1 MKGEFIMKT
10 NMINTNSVMKNAV
23 KYICLFLMIFGMSF
37 SQKAWAGMYLEY
49 GGKTYNPGDEIIVS
63 LDLEGGVYA
72 DGTADLKLKN
82 SSGWSSYNCKSGYSY
97 GYMEAACSENDN
109 IYVNSFAAGC
119 YNSQYGTQDLQIGYM
134 SSAVGIYDCTLTINQ
149 RQNNGGTILQTG
161 TFAIRMIC
169 YNSSGSAKTI
179 NFSVGYGSAP
189 SSLSGTSITLP
200 AIPDVCSAATT
211 AGWAPFGWAEASVAN
226 NSSSALIVGKP
237 GDTYYPDANR
247 TLYAVYKKAG
257 KTLTSNTVFSR
268 KSSQAAGDDRH
279 MPTSGYV
286 LLTQITHG
294 KWAISNTLI
303 KSGQANYFIRFPGE
317 TGSQPTL
324 NDKVTPYT
332 MTTYSATLVWEVSTV
347 TEGSLSTKYFMFKNV
362 ASGKYLGL
370 SGETSAQFYDN
381 VCDNVKW
388 SVDGTTTD
396 GYYFKNKAIEYYLTN
411 NSSSGGWRGA
421 ASANGTTS
429 NVHVWTQMSVT
440 TESDKY
446 QSALPMCGFTVTY
459 NGNGKDGG
467 GNPPTDNT
475 VYTSGASVTVL
486 GNTNSMTKTGHTF
499 NGWNT
504 SPDGNGTDRAVGAT
518 FTITSDVILY
528 AKWTPKTYTVN
539 LNKDGGSG
547 GSTSVT
553 ATYGQNMPS
562 AGAAPTFSGYAFGGY
577 YAQTG
582 GGGTQ
587 YYTNAPASAHVWD
600 VDVDPSTIYAKWT
613 QVVKLDKNEGSAD
626 GSVTVTYHGNGTS
639 SFTGVTRTGY
649 TCKGYFDAT
658 SAGNEIITSG
668 GALQSY
674 TAARASYIDS
684 NGKWCHSGATTLYAQ
699 WQAKSYTITLD
710 QNGGSGGSTS
720 VTVSYGSPMPSATM
734 PTTPP
739 AGSTFAGY
747 YYGDTQY
754 YAADGSSVRNWD
766 IDEAVTL
773 TARWTTNTPDL
784 AIAPVNNVTISSTV
798 PSLSEDDHISYAFG
812 STVTLSYTGLETG
825 YYWAGWDVYETG
837 NPGNKVTV
845 TENQF
850 SMPDHNVTVS
860 ATVYPEANIKA
871 WCPVITLTKTD
882 GAVSPILITSVS
894 GQAIKAV
901 RTLHLTVTGAP
912 TPASVV
918 TLSGNDLKFYAD
930 FSGTVKEITSTNKL
944 TCSSYALDKTIYV
957 AYSPTGTYANDSW
970 NSVSISAAC
979 LNSDESEASSI
990 EVEDLVNV
998 RRLPDN
1004 GTGSGQGFVI
1014 AAKVG
1019 GQWVAM
1025 PSSIIAGAQD
1035 GLPITVNDNE
1045 DPSSATLAPSSARYN
1060 LYNVYTSNGTNDR
1073 HKQYGDYAYLAGKGT
1088 KALKAAPSGVNISLG
1103 VNISTYS
1110 GDSEDAAYFEWL
1122 LSTTDKKNYTITNNA
1137 RTPDKL
1143 KYYTTHDKFGMYSYN
1158 SQVITEFRLLPAT
1171 FYEDAAAQIIE
1182 WKENSV
1188 VVMYTGSETTATTKV
1203 GTNAPSSSQ
1212 TLANNKLTHG
1222 IYEFTT
1228 NQPLTSNDGAI
1239 LEISFGDG
1247 STRKIEEIPIII
1259 TGNTSATTGRDGQNV
1274 IIRNG
1279 GKLTA
1284 TAAENENY
1292 YNIYVYGGGILDIP
1306 TGTTLGVNNIIL
1318 RAGGLITSGIGSSP
1332 TVSYDNSYPQLG
1344 ISGTLVSTENN
1355 IQYEYVTDY
1364 YNWYQLCLPF
1374 NAALSSIHY
1383 PLEYYADNVS
1393 ETNTGSWVI
1402 KRYDGATRAT
1412 GDYNAWKDIEKD
1424 SPAKTEVTAGQGYI
1438 FWGAPKK
1445 ISVGGATAERSDWGI
1460 QRMTMAITAME
1471 AKTAENNDK
1480 NVAVS
1485 AHPAVKDN
1493 DNGWNLIGNPYMV
1506 NLQSM
1511 STTGLH
1517 ACKLEKELDVNENWT
1532 GKWKWNT
1539 ETNIRYLT
1547 IPDAHFDTYVAKK
1560 VATAISD
1567 GDLYPGRA
1575 FFVQIEGEATV
1586 VTFKTTDRASL
1597 MPVWRLN
1604 TEKDVDIETGI
1615 VMSNETL
1622 SDEVNFWIKDGKT
1635 EEYEYNADYPKTPN
1649 SSNFNLYGVHSHGD
1663 LSWIAI
1669 SPEIAEGSM
1678 AIGYQ
1683 VPAAGDYM
1691 LSLSETYVSDEI
1703 EHVFVT
1709 DHGVSPEVTTDL
1721 MEEDYNFYVNQAET
1735 NDVRFTVAFK
1745 LKVED
1750 PGTTTNVENTAGVDS
1765 DKPLKF
1771 IYNDKMYIL
1780 RNGIIYDAV
1789 GKKVSEINK

>member
-1 MKGEFIMKT
+1 MKT

-23 KYICLFLMIFGMSF
+23 KYICLFLMLFGMSF

-49 GGKTYNPGDEIIVS
+49 GGKTYNPGDEIIFYV
-63 LDLEGGVYA
+63 DLAGEDIVEGYLY
-72 DGTADLKLKN
+72 DIELKN
-82 SSGWSSYNCKSGYSY
+82 SSGWTYSSGTCASGKNY
-97 GYMEAACSENDN
+97 GYMNASISHTNVWISTN
-109 IYVNSFAAGC
+109 ITGC
-119 YNSQYGTQDLQIGYM
+119 YNNQYGTQYLTLYYM
-134 SSAVGIYDCTLTINQ
+134 SEAVGIYDGSLTVTQSTNSY
-149 RQNNGGTILQTG
+149 NGSVLQTG

-268 KSSQAAGDDRH
+268 KSSQDTENDQH

-332 MTTYSATLVWEVSTV
+332 MTTDSATLVWEVSTV
-347 TEGSLSTKYFMFKNV
+347 TEGSPSTKYFMFKNV

-370 SGETSAQFYDN
+370 SSTTSAQFYDN

-429 NVHVWTQMSVT
+429 NVQVWTQMSVT

-446 QSALPMCGFTVTY
+446 QSALTMCGFTVTY

-504 SPDGNGTDRAVGAT
+504 SPDGNGTDRAAGAT

-528 AKWTPKTYTVN
+528 AKWAPKTYTVN

-547 GSTSVT
+547 GSASVT
-553 ATYGQNMPS
+553 ATYGQDMPS

-600 VDVDPSTIYAKWT
+600 VDVNPSTIYAKWT

-739 AGSTFAGY
+739 TGSTFAGY

-784 AIAPVNNVTISSTV
+784 AIASVDHVTISSTT
-798 PSLSEDDHISYAFG
+798 PSLDEGDHTSYAFG

-845 TENQF
+845 TSNQF
-850 SMPDHNVTVS
+850 LMPDHNVTVS
-860 ATVYPEANIKA
+860 AIVYPEANIKA
-871 WCPVITLTKTD
+871 WCPVITLTIAD
-882 GAVSPILITSVS
+882 GGSPILVTSVG
-894 GQAIKAV
+894 GQVVKAV
-901 RTLHLTVTGAP
+901 RKLHLTVSGAA
-912 TPASVV
+912 TPAAEISI
-918 TLSGNDLKFYAD
+918 
-930 FSGTVKEITSTNKL
+930 SGTDLVFYNGTSTDIACSNYGLDAMITVAYNPSSYVNENWVAPDITVSCSGTEIT
-944 TCSSYALDKTIYV
+944 
-957 AYSPTGTYANDSW
+957 
-970 NSVSISAAC
+970 VS
-979 LNSDESEASSI
+979 
-990 EVEDLVNV
+990 DLVNA
-998 RRLPDN
+998 RCLPNN
-1004 GTGSGQGFVI
+1004 GTGTGQGFVI
-1014 AAKVG
+1014 AVKVG
-1019 GQWVAM
+1019 DDWLAL
-1025 PSSIIAGAQD
+1025 PSAITVGAQD
-1035 GLPITVNDNE
+1035 GLPITVDAAS
-1045 DPSSATLAPSSARYN
+1045 DPTCATKAPSSARWN
-1060 LYNVYTSNGTNDR
+1060 LYNVYKSIGSNDR
-1073 HKQYGDYAYLAGKGT
+1073 HKVNGYEVYLAGKGS
-1088 KALKAAPSGVNISLG
+1088 KVLKAADSGTNLSLG
-1103 VNISTYS
+1103 VNATTYGGGS
-1110 GDSEDAAYFEWL
+1110 ADSAYFEWEL
-1122 LSTTDKKNYTITNNA
+1122 RTTDKKNYQIYHRKRDLN
-1137 RTPDKL
+1137 L
-1143 KYYTTHDKFGMYSYN
+1143 KYYTTHGKFGMYTYN
-1158 SQVITEFRLLPAT
+1158 SQVITDFRLLPAT
-1171 FYEDAAAQIIE
+1171 FYEEAAVQILE
-1182 WKENSV
+1182 WKANSV
-1188 VVMYTGSETTATTKV
+1188 VVMYSGSETTATTQV
-1203 GTNAPSSSQ
+1203 GSEDPSSSQ
-1212 TLANNKLTHG
+1212 SLSTHKLTHG
-1222 IYEFTT
+1222 IYELSTD
-1228 NQPLTSNDGAI
+1228 QALTSSDGEI

-1247 STRKIEEIPIII
+1247 STRKMVEVPIII
-1259 TGNTSATTGRDGQNV
+1259 TGTTTATSGHEGQDVV
-1274 IIRNG
+1274 ICNG

-1284 TAAENENY
+1284 EATNHDY
-1292 YNIYVYGGGILDIP
+1292 FNIYVYGGGALSIP
-1306 TGTTLGVNNIIL
+1306 SGASLGANRVVL
-1318 RAGGLITSGIGSSP
+1318 RAGGLITSGIGSTP
-1332 TVSYDNSYPQLG
+1332 AVTYDYSYPQVGLL
-1344 ISGTLVSTENN
+1344 GTLTCTEDNFY
-1355 IQYEYVTDY
+1355 YEYVTDY
-1364 YNWYQLCLPF
+1364 YRWYQLCLPF
-1374 NAALSSIHY
+1374 NAPLSSIHY
-1383 PLEYYADNVS
+1383 PQEYYGDNV
-1393 ETNTGSWVI
+1393 EEGNRGSWII

-1412 GDYNAWKDIEKD
+1412 GEYDAWKDIEND
-1424 SPAKTEVTAGQGYI
+1424 TPAKTEVTFGQGYI
-1438 FWGAPKK
+1438 FWGAPRK
-1445 ISVGGATAERSDWGI
+1445 VTAYSTASSSLVLDRPAWGLH
-1460 QRMTMAITAME
+1460 RMTLSPTIAD

-1480 NVAVS
+1480 NVSVDS
-1485 AHPAVKDN
+1485 YSSVEGKSSKPN
-1493 DNGWNLIGNPYMV
+1493 DQGWNLVGNPYMV
-1506 NLQSM
+1506 NL
-1511 STTGLH
+1511 TGLTSTSLVQGELV
-1517 ACKLEKELDVNENWT
+1517 KEKDKNGNWT
-1532 GKWKWNT
+1532 GKWINDGT
-1539 ETNIRYLT
+1539 GTRYVT
-1547 IPDAHFDTYVAKK
+1547 IPSNHFETYEAKTT
-1560 VATAISD
+1560 ATAAGA
-1567 GDLYPGRA
+1567 GDFMPGRV
-1575 FFVQIEGEATV
+1575 FFVQIAEGSTTL
-1586 VTFKTTDRASL
+1586 TFKKENRASL
-1597 MPVWRLN
+1597 MPALFTRAEE
-1604 TEKDVDIETGI
+1604 TVDIETGI
-1615 VMSNETL
+1615 VMSDA
-1622 SDEVNFWIKDGKT
+1622 SHKDEVNFWIKDGMT
-1635 EEYEYNADYPKTPN
+1635 EAYEQNADYPKTMN
-1649 SSNFNLYGVHSHGD
+1649 STDFNIYGVHSHGE
-1663 LSWIAI
+1663 LSWVAI
-1669 SPEIAEGSM
+1669 SPEIAAGSM

-1683 VPAAGDYM
+1683 VPASGDFK
-1691 LSLSETYVSDEI
+1691 LSLSETYVSEDI
-1703 EHVFVT
+1703 KAIYVT
-1709 DHGVSPEVTTDL
+1709 DHGVNPEVTTNL
-1721 MEEDYNFYVNQAET
+1721 VEDDYLFTVNQAET
-1735 NDVRFTVAFK
+1735 NNERFTVSII
-1745 LKVED
+1745 LKKDEPID
-1750 PGTTTNVENTAGVDS
+1750 PTALINAEGVDS
-1765 DKPLKF
+1765 DKPIKF
-1771 IYNDKMYIL
+1771 IYQDKMYIL

-1789 GKKVSEINK
+1789 GKKVREINK

>member
-23 KYICLFLMIFGMSF
+23 KYICLFLMLFGMSF
-37 SQKAWAGMYLEY
+37 SQKAWGAAIDKTQYSVSVDAVNYGTLYAAEY
-49 GGKTYNPGDEIIVS
+49 ASEIEIEVPITIVI
-63 LDLEGGVYA
+63 
-72 DGTADLKLKN
+72 
-82 SSGWSSYNCKSGYSY
+82 KSGYNGAVNAWFSTGDDY
-97 GYMEAACSENDN
+97 YVSEGTTSGTYVGSTAGTYYIKISTYFANNKGGTYNDVLN
-109 IYVNSFAAGC
+109 ISFANPNVTEHISVTATVVNG
-119 YNSQYGTQDLQIGYM
+119 SLP
-134 SSAVGIYDCTLTINQ
+134 SRTI
-149 RQNNGGTILQTG
+149 
-161 TFAIRMIC
+161 
-169 YNSSGSAKTI
+169 S
-179 NFSVGYGSAP
+179 FSVGYGNAP
-189 SSLSGTSITLP
+189 SNRSGSSITLP
-200 AIPDVCSAATT
+200 AIPAVCSDASA
-211 AGWAPFGWAEASVAN
+211 AGWAPYGWATAAVPN
-226 NSSSALIVGKP
+226 NSSSATNFVGEP
-237 GDTYYPDANR
+237 GDTYHPDADR
-247 TLYAVYKKAG
+247 TLYAVYKKTG
-257 KTLTSNTVFSR
+257 SSLSSSTSFALN
-268 KSSQAAGDDRH
+268 SSGGVKQWPDQY
-279 MPTSGYV
+279 MPMDGYII
-286 LLTQITHG
+286 LTQVTQPSS
-294 KWAISNTLI
+294 AIANSIVSTYYVSAI
-303 KSGQANYFIRFPGE
+303 GSGE
-317 TGSQPTL
+317 
-324 NDKVTPYT
+324 VTYT
-332 MTTYSATLVWEVSTV
+332 TSMTTTNANCVWEVDMPADGDFRFRNIV
-347 TEGSLSTKYFMFKNV
+347 TGQ
-362 ASGKYLGL
+362 YLGL
-370 SGETSAQFYDN
+370 EEPSSSDADNTKGALLTDGTSNYAKWNVNTTSA
-381 VCDNVKW
+381 
-388 SVDGTTTD
+388 DG
-396 GYYFKNKAIEYYLTN
+396 FYLTN
-411 NSSSGGWRGA
+411 KGCGYFLRYVSGSGWRGYKA
-421 ASANGTTS
+421 KASGGSTDNVHLWKQTTVTTS
-429 NVHVWTQMSVT
+429 G
-440 TESDKY
+440 DKY
-446 QSALPMCGFTVTY
+446 QSALSMCGYTVTY

-504 SPDGNGTDRAVGAT
+504 SPDGNGTDRAAGAT

-528 AKWTPKTYTVN
+528 AKWAPKTYTVN

-547 GSTSVT
+547 GSASVT
-553 ATYGQNMPS
+553 ATYGQDMPS

-600 VDVDPSTIYAKWT
+600 VDVNPSTIYAKWT

-699 WQAKSYTITLD
+699 WQARSYTITLD

-720 VTVSYGSPMPSATM
+720 VTVYYGSPMPSATM

-784 AIAPVNNVTISSTV
+784 AIASVNHVTISSTT
-798 PSLSEDDHISYAFG
+798 PSRDEGDHTSYAFG
-812 STVTLSYTGLETG
+812 STVTLSYTGLESG

-837 NPGNKVTV
+837 NSGNKVTV

-860 ATVYPEANIKA
+860 AIVYPEANIKA

-930 FSGTVKEITSTNKL
+930 FLGTVKEITSTNKL

-1110 GDSEDAAYFEWL
+1110 GGSEDAAYFEWL

-1344 ISGTLVSTENN
+1344 ISGTLVSAENN

-1374 NAALSSIHY
+1374 NAVLTSIHY
-1383 PLEYYADNVS
+1383 PLEYYADNVL

-1438 FWGAPKK
+1438 FWGAPKNLT
-1445 ISVGGATAERSDWGI
+1445 IGSTTARSAWGI
-1460 QRMTMAITAME
+1460 QRMTMAITAD
-1471 AKTAENNDK
+1471 AVKTAENADK
-1480 NVAVS
+1480 NVSVA
-1485 AHPAVKDN
+1485 AHPATKAN
-1493 DNGWNLIGNPYMV
+1493 DDGWNLIGNPYMV
-1506 NLQSM
+1506 NLKSM
-1511 STTGLH
+1511 TTTGLH
-1517 ACKLEKELDVNENWT
+1517 ACKLVEVKDANDNWT
-1532 GKWKWNT
+1532 GKWEWNT

-1547 IPDAHFDTYVAKK
+1547 IPDAHFDTYAAKT
-1560 VATAISD
+1560 VATAIGA

-1597 MPVWRLN
+1597 MPAWRLN

-1691 LSLSETYVSDEI
+1691 LSMSETYVSDEI

-1745 LKVED
+1745 LKEED
-1750 PGTTTNVENTAGVDS
+1750 PGTTTNVENTVGVDS

-1789 GKKVSEINK
+1789 GKKVSEIK

>member
-1 MKGEFIMKT
+1 MKT
-10 NMINTNSVMKNAV
+10 NMINTNSVMKNL
-23 KYICLFLMIFGMSF
+23 KYICLFLMLFGMSF
-37 SQKAWAGMYLEY
+37 SPKAWAGMYLEY
-49 GGKTYNPGDEIIVS
+49 GGKTYNPGDELIFYVDLAGEDIV
-63 LDLEGGVYA
+63 EGY
-72 DGTADLKLKN
+72 LYNIELKN
-82 SSGWSSYNCKSGYSY
+82 SSGWTYSSGTCASGKNY
-97 GYMEAACSENDN
+97 GYMDASISHTNVWITTN
-109 IYVNSFAAGC
+109 ITGC
-119 YNSQYGTQDLQIGYM
+119 YNNQYGTQYLTLYYM
-134 SSAVGIYDCTLTINQ
+134 SEAVGIYDGSLTVTQ
-149 RQNNGGTILQTG
+149 STKSYNGSVLQTG

-257 KTLTSNTVFSR
+257 KTLTSETVFTL
-268 KSSQAAGDDRH
+268 KSSQQTGTAQH
-279 MPTSGYV
+279 MPTSGYI

-294 KWAISNTLI
+294 KWAISNTLLLN
-303 KSGQANYFIRFPGE
+303 GLANYFVRFPGE
-317 TGSQPTL
+317 TGYQPTY
-324 NDKVTPYT
+324 NSSTNT
-332 MTTYSATLVWEVSTV
+332 MTTDSATLVWEVSTV
-347 TEGSLSTKYFMFKNV
+347 TEGSPSTKYFMFKNV

-370 SGETSAQFYDN
+370 SSTTSAQFYDN

-388 SVDGTTTD
+388 EVHGTTKD
-396 GYYFKNKAIEYYLTN
+396 GYYFKNKAIGYYLTN
-411 NSSSGGWRGA
+411 NSSYGWRGA
-421 ASANGTTS
+421 SSANGTTS

-446 QSALPMCGFTVTY
+446 QSALTMCGFTVTY

-475 VYTSGASVTVL
+475 VYTSEASVTVL

-504 SPDGNGTDRAVGAT
+504 SPDGNGTDRAAGAT

-528 AKWTPKTYTVN
+528 AKWAPKTYTVN

-547 GSTSVT
+547 GSASVT
-553 ATYGQNMPS
+553 ATYGQDMPS

-587 YYTNAPASAHVWD
+587 YYNNSNPPASAHVWD
-600 VDVDPSTIYAKWT
+600 VDVNPSTIYAKWT

-739 AGSTFAGY
+739 TGSTFAGY

-798 PSLSEDDHISYAFG
+798 PSLDEGDHTSYAFG
-812 STVTLSYTGLETG
+812 STVTLSYTGLESG

-845 TENQF
+845 TSNQF
-850 SMPDHNVTVS
+850 LMPDHNVTVS
-860 ATVYPEANIKA
+860 AIVYPEANIKA
-871 WCPVITLTKTD
+871 WCPVITLTIAD
-882 GAVSPILITSVS
+882 GGSPILVTSVG

-912 TPASVV
+912 TTASVV
-918 TLSGNDLKFYAD
+918 TLNGNDLKFYAD
-930 FSGTVKEITSTNKL
+930 FSGTIREITSTNKL
-944 TCSSYALDKTIYV
+944 TCSSHALDKTIYV

-1045 DPSSATLAPSSARYN
+1045 DPSNATLAPSSARYN
-1060 LYNVYTSNGTNDR
+1060 LYNVYTSTGTNDR

-1110 GDSEDAAYFEWL
+1110 GGSEDAAYFEWL

-1203 GTNAPSSSQ
+1203 GTNDPSSSQ

-1228 NQPLTSNDGAI
+1228 DQALTSNDGAI

-1332 TVSYDNSYPQLG
+1332 TVSYDNSYPQVG
-1344 ISGTLVSTENN
+1344 ISGTLVSAEDN

-1374 NAALSSIHY
+1374 NAVLTSIHY
-1383 PLEYYADNVS
+1383 PLEYYADNVL

-1424 SPAKTEVTAGQGYI
+1424 TPAKTEVTAGQGYI
-1438 FWGAPKK
+1438 FWGAPKNLT
-1445 ISVGGATAERSDWGI
+1445 IGSTTARSAWGI
-1460 QRMTMAITAME
+1460 QRMTMAITAD
-1471 AKTAENNDK
+1471 AVKTAENADK
-1480 NVAVS
+1480 NVSVA
-1485 AHPAVKDN
+1485 AHPATKAN
-1493 DNGWNLIGNPYMV
+1493 DDGWNLIGNPYMV
-1506 NLQSM
+1506 NLKSM
-1511 STTGLH
+1511 TTTGLH
-1517 ACKLEKELDVNENWT
+1517 ACKLVEVKDANGNWT
-1532 GKWKWNT
+1532 GKWEWNT

-1547 IPDAHFDTYVAKK
+1547 IPDAHFDTYAAKT
-1560 VATAISD
+1560 VATAIGA

-1597 MPVWRLN
+1597 MPAWRLN

-1691 LSLSETYVSDEI
+1691 LSLSETYVSDDI
-1703 EHVFVT
+1703 EHIFVT
-1709 DHGVSPEVTTDL
+1709 DHEASPEETVDL
-1721 MEEDYNFYVNQAET
+1721 VERDYIFHVNQAET
-1735 NDVRFTVAFK
+1735 NNTRFTVSIK
-1745 LKVED
+1745 LKDED
-1750 PGTTTNVENTAGVDS
+1750 TGTTTDIDRLKADS
-1765 DKPLKF
+1765 DVPIKF
-1771 IYNDKMYIL
+1771 IYHNKMYIL
-1780 RNGIIYDAV
+1780 RNGIIYDAT
-1789 GKKVSEINK
+1789 GKKVREINK